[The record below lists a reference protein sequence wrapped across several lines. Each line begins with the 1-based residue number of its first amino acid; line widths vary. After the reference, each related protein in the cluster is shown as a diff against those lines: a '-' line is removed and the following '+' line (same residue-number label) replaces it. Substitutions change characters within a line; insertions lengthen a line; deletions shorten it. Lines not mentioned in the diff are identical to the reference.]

1 MPIDIKLVPF
11 NSRGSVDIDDITAIT
26 IDPTGERAAAPY
38 PPGKV
43 RINDVY
49 WPDGG
54 DLAGDA
60 VLTWQHRIR
69 TAQTGHAV
77 VHQDAASTAG
87 TIEGTYTVEV
97 LIDSVVIGARTQTGL
112 TGTSFTYTLAQRA
125 ADDGDPDKLVQF
137 RITPV
142 NGAISGTPRLTDSFK
157 MVSP

>member
-1 MPIDIKLVPF
+1 MAIDLRLVPF
-11 NSRGSVDIDDITAIT
+11 NAHKSLKLSDVSEISIT
-26 IDPTGERAAAPY
+26 PTGERAKAPY

-54 DLAGDA
+54 DLEGDA

-69 TAQTGHAV
+69 TAQSERSI
-77 VHQDAASTAG
+77 VHQDASSVAG
-87 TIEGTYTVEV
+87 SIEGTYTVEV
-97 LIDSVVIGARTQTGL
+97 LIDGVVVGARTQTGL
-112 TGTSFTYTLAQRA
+112 TGTSFTYTLSQRA
-125 ADDGDPDKLVQF
+125 ADDADPDKLVQF

-142 NGAISGTPRLTDSFK
+142 NGALEGTVRTTDPFK